1 MTIEDIALCVGTGC
15 IYIGTSAFF
24 LIISAFFTE
33 NVCEILAAVIAKFL
47 EWLEKEKKKEDYN
60 GQA

>member
-1 MTIEDIALCVGTGC
+1 MAIKDIALCVGTGC

-60 GQA
+60 GKA